1 MFEEFAQF
9 ELLRLDLTPSPKD
22 LDMDQDKEHLKIFIM
37 WWLSGL
43 ERHIISAVFQC
54 SRSRVHIQVVPKLF
68 SFRKCLYK
76 SDSMR

>member
-43 ERHIISAVFQC
+43 ERHIISGVFL
-54 SRSRVHIQVVPKLF
+54 VMLEV
-68 SFRKCLYK
+68 
-76 SDSMR
+76 